1 MSSQALKVFGSVL
14 LIVALI
20 GFTSLPGQWMPSLS
34 TKTSPQ
40 LTKIENK
47 SYSNTVT
54 STQAYFSKYLVKNQY
69 IPVVPDDPNSEW
81 INAHIME
88 GRDPSSNNPGISD
101 TTTGSTPGEGF
112 EAFEGC
118 RDGRRGCFYW

>member
-69 IPVVPDDPNSEW
+69 IPVVPDDPN
-81 INAHIME
+81 
-88 GRDPSSNNPGISD
+88 
-101 TTTGSTPGEGF
+101 
-112 EAFEGC
+112 
-118 RDGRRGCFYW
+118 